1 MDSNTV
7 LRPPEKVTADVSW
20 VAIDRM
26 DWQLGLLAILL
37 ILVLGTGL
45 LSFMFPAVFWPSRE
59 RLLAPQEP
67 AFYGLCALLGLT
79 MAYLLQRQIQLRRL
93 KRGLMIERKGRE
105 EELIHGA
112 YHDALTGLPNRILLL
127 DRLTLAL
134 SRANRH
140 KQYQFA
146 VIFIDLDRFK
156 MVNDSMGHRTGDLV
170 LREVARRL
178 LQCMRTED
186 TVARLG
192 GDEFAILLENV
203 KHISDLSRATDRIK
217 KDLSLPVSL
226 EGREIFT
233 SASMGIALSSTGYEN
248 AEDLLRDSDTAMYR
262 AKAQGTAQYVVFDAS
277 MHEYAVKILSLE
289 TALRR
294 ALERDELLLYYQPIV
309 WLRTGQVAGL
319 EALVRWR
326 RSEHDIVPP
335 SEFLQIAETSGML
348 ADISRSVLHQACNQA
363 RKWQVQYPSSWPL
376 SITVNLPAKFLANE
390 NHVEEIIS
398 IISKY
403 GIRPHKIRLEITEN
417 QLMENAE
424 SIKRALLRLRD
435 FGTRIYIDDFGT
447 GFSSLSYLS
456 TFQVDAF
463 KIDQSFVSNLN
474 GNDTNSSIVR
484 SVISLGHNL
493 GIDVIAEGVETA
505 EQLSYL
511 QTVRCQYGQGYY
523 FSKPL
528 EPDEVGR
535 SLEEW
540 FPPGREKWALASRL
554 AAFELFFELDHENLL
569 EIAQTCEEVLV
580 ESGAVIIREGQ
591 VGDFAYLMEEGS
603 VGIYKGDNGDSD
615 FIAVLHASAV
625 FGEMALVNPEGIRT
639 ASVKALSDLRLLTF
653 PIIPCLS
660 FLRRFPAMKQ
670 NLLRLIAERSSRK
683 PSSL

>member
-1 MDSNTV
+1 MDSNSV
-7 LRPPEKVTADVSW
+7 PRPPKNATADVSW
-20 VAIDRM
+20 VSIDRM
-26 DWQLGLLAILL
+26 DWQLGLLTILL

-45 LSFMFPAVFWPSRE
+45 LSFMFPAVFWARSE
-59 RLLAPQEP
+59 KLLVSEDR
-67 AFYGLCALLGLT
+67 AFYGLCTLLGLT

-93 KRGLMIERKGRE
+93 KRGLMIERKGWE
-105 EELIHGA
+105 EDLIHNA
-112 YHDALTGLPNRILLL
+112 FHDALTGLPNRSLLL
-127 DRLTLAL
+127 DRLTLSLA
-134 SRANRH
+134 RANRH
-140 KQYQFA
+140 KEYQFA

-156 MVNDSMGHRTGDLV
+156 MVNDSMGHRTGDQV
-170 LREVARRL
+170 LGEVARRL
-178 LQCMRTED
+178 QRCIRTED

-203 KHISDLSRATDRIK
+203 KHISDLSRATERIK
-217 KDLSLPVSL
+217 KDLSLPINL

-277 MHEYAVKILSLE
+277 MHEYAVRVLSVE

-294 ALERDELLLYYQPIV
+294 AMERDELILYYQPIV

-319 EALVRWR
+319 ESLVRWR
-326 RSEHDIVPP
+326 RSDDDILPP

-348 ADISRSVLHQACNQA
+348 ADISRTLLHQACNQA
-363 RKWQVQYPSSWPL
+363 RKWQVLYPSSWPL

-390 NHVEEIIS
+390 DHVEEVIS
-398 IISKY
+398 VISQY
-403 GIRPHKIRLEITEN
+403 GTRPHKIRLEITEN

-456 TFQVDAF
+456 TFQVDAL
-463 KIDQSFVSNLN
+463 KIDQSFVSNLS

-493 GIDVIAEGVETA
+493 GIDVIAEGIETA

-511 QTVRCQYGQGYY
+511 QAARCQYGQGYY
-523 FSKPL
+523 FFKPL
-528 EPDEVGR
+528 TPEEVG
-535 SLEEW
+535 SSIEKW
-540 FPPGREKWALASRL
+540 FPPSREKWALATRL
-554 AAFELFFELDHENLL
+554 AAFELFSELDHENLL
-569 EIAQTCEEVLV
+569 EIAQTCEEVHV
-580 ESGAVIIREGQ
+580 DSDTVIIREGQ
-591 VGDFAYLMEEGS
+591 MGDFAYLMEEGS
-603 VGIYKGDNGDSD
+603 VGIYKEDDGDAD

-625 FGEMALVNPEGIRT
+625 FGEMALVNPEGIRS
-639 ASVKALSDLRLLTF
+639 ASVKALSKLRLLTI

-660 FLRRFPAMKQ
+660 FLRRFPTIKR
-670 NLLRLIAERSSRK
+670 NLLRLVAERSSFK
-683 PSSL
+683 PDSL

>member
-7 LRPPEKVTADVSW
+7 PEPPEKTPAEVSW

-26 DWQLGLLAILL
+26 DWELGLLAVLL
-37 ILVLGTGL
+37 ILVLGAGL
-45 LSFMFPAVFWPSRE
+45 LSFMFPAVFWPGRE
-59 RLLAPQEP
+59 RLLVPQEP

-79 MAYLLQRQIQLRRL
+79 MAYLLQRQVQLRRL
-93 KRGLMIERKGRE
+93 KRGLMSERKGRE

-112 YHDALTGLPNRILLL
+112 YHDALTGLPNRTLLL

-156 MVNDSMGHRTGDLV
+156 MVNDSMGHRTGDQV
-170 LREVARRL
+170 LEEVARRL
-178 LQCMRTED
+178 LRCMRTED

-203 KHISDLSRATDRIK
+203 KHVSDLSRATDRIK
-217 KDLSLPVSL
+217 KDLSLPIHL

-233 SASMGIALSSTGYEN
+233 SASMGIALSATGYQN

-277 MHEYAVKILSLE
+277 MHEYAVKVLSLE

-294 ALERDELLLYYQPIV
+294 ALERNELMLYYQPIV
-309 WLRTGQVAGL
+309 WLRTGQVAGV

-348 ADISRSVLHQACNQA
+348 ADLSRTVLHQACNQA
-363 RKWQVQYPSSWPL
+363 RKWQVQYPSSWPM

-390 NHVEEIIS
+390 EHVEEIIS
-398 IISKY
+398 IISQY
-403 GIRPHKIRLEITEN
+403 GVRPQKIRLEITED
-417 QLMENAE
+417 QLMKNAE

-456 TFQVDAF
+456 AFQVDAF

-493 GIDVIAEGVETA
+493 GIDVIAEGIETA

-511 QTVRCQYGQGYY
+511 QAVQCQYGQGYY

-528 EPDEVGR
+528 EPDAVGR

-540 FPPGREKWALASRL
+540 FPPGRDKRALANRL
-554 AAFELFFELDHENLL
+554 AAFDLFSELDHENLL

-580 ESGAVIIREGQ
+580 DSGTVIIREGQ
-591 VGDFAYLMEEGS
+591 VGDFAYLMESGS
-603 VGIYKGDNGDSD
+603 VGIYKGDDGDSD
-615 FIAVLHASAV
+615 FIAVLHGSAV

-670 NLLRLIAERSSRK
+670 NLLRLVAERSPR
-683 PSSL
+683 